1 MPDYDLLLRA
11 CHRACEKVGTKDDI
25 SLHGLRHTAAT
36 IMTAKKIPSLTVA
49 KLLGH
54 RNLATT
60 QRYAHASD
68 EALREATDVMVI
80 SGNLRGNEGKP
91 AVETQV
97 KTIKSFGNKRLQSA
111 PFAARD
117 IPPEGEDP

>member
-1 MPDYDLLLRA
+1 
-11 CHRACEKVGTKDDI
+11 VSTKDDI
-25 SLHGLRHTAAT
+25 GLHGLRHTAAT

-60 QRYAHASD
+60 QRYAHATD
-68 EALREATDVMVI
+68 EALRDATRIMLGL
-80 SGNLRGNEGKP
+80 SGIPLGNECQTK
-91 AVETQV
+91 AETVV
-97 KTIKSFGNKRLQSA
+97 KSVRTMVRSGLQSA

-117 IPPEGEDP
+117 IPPEDEDP